1 MLNINL
7 YKQEVKELTN
17 LLLTEWEDIRNI
29 ALDEE
34 LNLDTTFLLGFVETE
49 EDEEFG
55 LFYNKQKGLLK
66 FEKTINSVKVTLT
79 TIKEI
84 ENDFPQVIVLTD
96 IDNYNNW

>member
-1 MLNINL
+1 MIDINL

-29 ALDEE
+29 ALDED
-34 LNLDTTFLLGFVETE
+34 LNLDKIFLLGFVETE

-55 LFYNKQKGLLK
+55 LFYSKQKGLLL
-66 FEKTINSVKVTLT
+66 FEKNMNSVKVTPT
-79 TIKEI
+79 TINEI
-84 ENDFPQVIVLTD
+84 ENDFPQVIVLSD